1 MRGPLAAIPL
11 IPTGGVTAENAAAF
25 IAAGALGVGVGSWL
39 IADGS
44 PDLIRQRAIQ
54 LIRAVQSATL

>member
-1 MRGPLAAIPL
+1 MRGPLASVPL
-11 IPTGGVTAENAAAF
+11 IPTGGVTADNAAAF

-44 PDLIRQRAIQ
+44 PDRIRQRATQ
-54 LIRAVQSATL
+54 LMSAVQSATR